1 MPKSFK
7 DFNTIAEID
16 DYIKNLVYIL
26 NEVKYLCVIYGTIDG
41 AHHKMWVIDQT
52 LRLVDGSEYEN
63 TIKNLLEEYDIE
75 WDEGI
80 AP

>member
-1 MPKSFK
+1 MSKLFK
-7 DFNTIAEID
+7 DFNTFAEID
-16 DYIKNLVYIL
+16 DHIKNLEYIL
-26 NEVKYLCVIYGTIDG
+26 KEVKYLCVNYGTTDG